1 MYLLDT
7 MVLSE
12 TIKQRPD
19 PQVIEWYHSVP
30 SADAFISV
38 LSVGE
43 IERGIARAHRRSDPF
58 AQRLV
63 TWLDQILTAYRDR
76 ILLADVAVVRRW
88 GRLCDALGH
97 AGTDLLIAATALEH
111 GLIVATRNRRHFAPT
126 GVRILNPYGPAS

>member
-12 TIKQRPD
+12 TIRQRPD
-19 PQVIEWYHSVP
+19 PRVIDWYRGVP

-38 LSVGE
+38 LSIGE
-43 IERGIARAHRRSDPF
+43 IEGGIARAQRRSNPF

-63 TWLDQILTAYRDR
+63 AWLDQTLTAYRDR
-76 ILLADVAVVRRW
+76 VLIADVAVVRRW
-88 GRLCDALGH
+88 GRLCEALGH

-111 GLIVATRNRRHFAPT
+111 GLIVVTRNRRHFAPT
-126 GVRILNPYGPAS
+126 KVPILNPYEPPS

>member
-12 TIKQRPD
+12 TIKRRPE
-19 PQVIEWYHSVP
+19 PRVIDWYHRVP

-38 LSVGE
+38 LSIGE
-43 IERGIARAHRRSDPF
+43 IERGIARTHRRSDPF
-58 AQRLV
+58 AQRLAA
-63 TWLDQILTAYRDR
+63 WLDQILTAYRDR
-76 ILLADVAVVRRW
+76 ILIADVAVVRRW

-97 AGTDLLIAATALEH
+97 TGTDLLIAATALEH

-126 GVRILNPYGPAS
+126 GVQILNPYRPAS